1 MARAPP
7 PSRSNI
13 IIIIIIIFALRLV
26 DIVLYAA

>member
-7 PSRSNI
+7 PSRSN